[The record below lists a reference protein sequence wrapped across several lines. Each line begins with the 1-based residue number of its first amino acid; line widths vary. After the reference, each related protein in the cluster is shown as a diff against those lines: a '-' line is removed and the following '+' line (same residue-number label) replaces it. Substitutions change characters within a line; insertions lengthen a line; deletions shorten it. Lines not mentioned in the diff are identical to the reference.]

1 MRILVAEDNL
11 YNARFL
17 ENILRKKNTT
27 LEVDPEEAKALQRL
41 RDEKIEAILIDWMML
56 EMDIITLI

>member
-1 MRILVAEDNL
+1 MRILAAEDDLDNV
-11 YNARFL
+11 RFL